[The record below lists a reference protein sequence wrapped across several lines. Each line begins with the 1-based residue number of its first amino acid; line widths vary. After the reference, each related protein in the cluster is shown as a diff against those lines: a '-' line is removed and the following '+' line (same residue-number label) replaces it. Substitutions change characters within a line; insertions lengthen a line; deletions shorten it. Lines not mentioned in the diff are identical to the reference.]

1 MKKKT
6 WRKMLTKV
14 PAFAAYSAGKSEQAA
29 ASKPVAAAQARSAT
43 AKSKEVALQTVQ
55 DEEDDYVLV

>member
-1 MKKKT
+1 
-6 WRKMLTKV
+6 MLTKV

-43 AKSKEVALQTVQ
+43 AKQQSKEFALQTVQ

>member
-1 MKKKT
+1 
-6 WRKMLTKV
+6 MLTKL

-43 AKSKEVALQTVQ
+43 AKQQSKEVALQTVQ
-55 DEEDDYVLV
+55 DDEDDYVLV